1 MLVDQL
7 KVALA
12 DAFAFYL
19 KAQFYHW
26 NIEGPNFIQYH
37 DFLGNLYS
45 DVHGSVDSIAELI
58 RTQNSYA
65 PGTLSRLKELTT
77 IEESEVVP
85 DAKTMLSNLE
95 TENFKVLASLLKSY
109 ELAEQASEFGVSNY
123 IQDRIQAHEKH
134 SWMLKSLL
142 K

>member
-7 KVALA
+7 KVTLA
-12 DAFAFYL
+12 DVFAFYL

-26 NIEGPNFIQYH
+26 NVEGPNFVQYH
-37 DFLGNLYS
+37 NFLGDLYS

-65 PGTLSRLKELTT
+65 PGTLARLKELTT
-77 IEESEVVP
+77 LEESEVVP

-109 ELAEQASEFGVSNY
+109 EFAEQASEFGVSNY